1 MTFEV
6 DDRVRISSGSPVWHH
21 FAGGART
28 CFGIV
33 KKVETQACRFG
44 GGVKRHYVFKI
55 PSIALNASGFRDEK
69 FWVPQGI
76 TSIVEG
82 ITRVE
87 EEDSEEEEEEEEEE
101 KGQDGRGDGGD
112 GGMGGGGGGGGKEMG
127 GGEEDSSMLQ
137 KEGGGEAGERKGE
150 MGGKGAEHCWE
161 LVRAIKQKL
170 IEVIT
175 HMFWLVFCAAQPLWH
190 NHLSCFLID
199 YTAN

>member
-21 FAGGART
+21 FTGVARN

-33 KKVETQACRFG
+33 QKVEMQACPYG

-55 PSIALNASGFRDEK
+55 PSIAVTESGFEGQRH
-69 FWVPQGI
+69 WVPQGI

-82 ITRVE
+82 ITRVK
-87 EEDSEEEEEEEEEE
+87 EDG
-101 KGQDGRGDGGD
+101 KDGREEGGD
-112 GGMGGGGGGGGKEMG
+112 GGMGGRGGGGGKEMG
-127 GGEEDSSMLQ
+127 GGEGDSSVLQ
-137 KEGGGEAGERKGE
+137 EEGGGEAGEREGE
-150 MGGKGAEHCWE
+150 MGGEGAEHCFD
-161 LVRAIKQKL
+161 LVRAVTQKL
-170 IEVIT
+170 KEVIT